1 MDEHSLLLC
10 RSLTDPREISY
21 NFVFGPPGT
30 SLPARLVAI
39 PKDNRNYSGLLAACG
54 GSLNTND
61 TGLIYY
67 IQARYGSPVSA
78 VTESHDFVD
87 IVRKTAHIPFRA
99 FE

>member
-1 MDEHSLLLC
+1 MSLIGHACPPYTNGKLMDEHSLLLC

-54 GSLNTND
+54 GSP
-61 TGLIYY
+61 
-67 IQARYGSPVSA
+67 RYGVAAGCAAACGQYHLNKSKG
-78 VTESHDFVD
+78 TQNL
-87 IVRKTAHIPFRA
+87 TY
-99 FE
+99 